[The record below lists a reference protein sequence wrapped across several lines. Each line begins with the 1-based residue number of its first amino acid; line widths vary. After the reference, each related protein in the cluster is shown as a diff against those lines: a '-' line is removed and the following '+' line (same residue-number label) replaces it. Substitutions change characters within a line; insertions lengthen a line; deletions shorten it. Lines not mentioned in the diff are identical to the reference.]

1 MFSKRIIN
9 TARFLK
15 MPTSTQCLY
24 FHLGLNADDDG
35 IVEAYTIMNSIGATE
50 DDLKIL
56 VSKQFVQVLN
66 NDLVTYIVDWLENN
80 KLRPDRKIDSRYKDL
95 LLQLNPNVKLL
106 ESRERTDRKKEIGTS
121 SGQPKDCLGKDRL
134 GQVSIGQDNKNKYI
148 ICPKCSNIVM
158 KNELN
163 KFNDVC
169 RSCYMEEKFKIF
181 WSKYP
186 KRVSKERAEKAFFKI
201 CLDDVVFSNILN
213 SLEKFKTTNDWKK
226 NNGEF
231 IPYPAS
237 WLNQKRWEDEL
248 NIDIKNKEKI
258 ALPQVD
264 DELENR
270 FEEAKKDI
278 YE

>member
-148 ICPKCSNIVM
+148 ICPKCSNKVM